1 MASAL
6 LDNLAQFLAA
16 LAGFLSPLALFHMA
30 WSTLLGIVIGALPG
44 LTATMGVALV
54 TTVTY
59 KLPADLAVLILMCVY
74 VGAIYGGSRTAI
86 LINIPGT
93 PANAA
98 TTLDGFPL
106 AKQGLAGR
114 AMGVATTGSVLGSV
128 IGMFFLATLAPALGN
143 YALKFQS
150 YEFFWLAIF
159 GIVVSGHLTALH
171 DPIKGWIAGFLGL
184 MVAMVGQ
191 EGIHAYER
199 FTYGTT
205 ELLGGFALIPA
216 MVGAFGFAEVLS
228 VMRDPPA
235 ELAENP
241 RDSVVPKIEDVIR
254 YWRTIIRS
262 GLIGTVIGIIPG
274 VGEDIGAWVSY
285 AAARRKSR
293 EREKFGQGS
302 IEGLMAAETGN
313 NAVVS
318 GAIIPVLTLAIPGS
332 APAAVLLAAMFIHGV
347 RPGPMI
353 MVESPQFVYQVVAMV
368 FFATLAMGLFGILL
382 TKPLLSVLAIPRTRL
397 MPVVFVLCAIG
408 SYAITS
414 RLFDVWVMIA
424 FGIVGFVLR
433 EMKYPMA
440 PLVLGIILGDLLD
453 KNLRRGLVLTDG
465 DLTPFFTRPICVALW
480 AITLV
485 SILLTIEPVRRA
497 MQRGWAAVLHGLARK
512 SPGDSSA

>member
-1 MASAL
+1 MGVL
-6 LDNLAQFLAA
+6 LKNLGEFVTAI
-16 LAGFLSPLALFHMA
+16 AGFLTPIALFHMA
-30 WSTLLGIVIGALPG
+30 WSSFLGIVIGALPG
-44 LTATMGVALV
+44 LTATMGVALI
-54 TTVTY
+54 TTLTY
-59 KLPADLAVLILMCVY
+59 KLPPDLAILVLICVY

-114 AMGVATTGSVLGSV
+114 AMGVATSGSVLGSI
-128 IGMFFLATLAPALGN
+128 IGMFFLATLAPLLGN

-159 GIVVSGHLTALH
+159 GIVVSGHLTALE

-184 MVAMVGQ
+184 LVAMVGQ

-228 VMRDPPA
+228 VMRNPPS
-235 ELAENP
+235 EMAENP
-241 RDSVVPKIEDVIR
+241 QDSVIPKWGDVAR

-262 GLIGTVIGIIPG
+262 GLIGTGIGIIPG

-285 AAARRKSR
+285 AAARRKSK
-293 EREKFGQGS
+293 EREKFGKGS
-302 IEGLMAAETGN
+302 VEGLMAAETGN
-313 NAVVS
+313 NAVVP

-332 APAAVLLAAMFIHGV
+332 APAAVLLAAMFIHGI

-368 FFATLAMGLFGILL
+368 FFATLAILVYGVAL
-382 TKPLLSVLAIPRTRL
+382 TKPLLKILTIPRSRL
-397 MPVVFVLCAIG
+397 MPVVFVLCTVG

-414 RLFDVWVMIA
+414 RVFDIWVMIG
-424 FGIVGFVLR
+424 FGIMGYILR

-453 KNLRRGLVLTDG
+453 KNLRRGLILTDG
-465 DLTPFFTRPICVALW
+465 DIAPFFTRPICVVLW
-480 AITLV
+480 LITLS
-485 SILLTIEPVRRA
+485 SILLTIGPVRHALHQVFRA
-497 MQRGWAAVLHGLARK
+497 VW
-512 SPGDSSA
+512 PGKHQKTE

>member
-1 MASAL
+1 MTAVL
-6 LDNLAQFLAA
+6 VDNLGQFLSAIG
-16 LAGFLSPLALFHMA
+16 GFVAPLALFHMA

-54 TTVTY
+54 TTLTY
-59 KLPADLAVLILMCVY
+59 KLDADLAILILMCVY

-114 AMGVATTGSVLGSV
+114 AMGVATTGSVMGSV
-128 IGMFFLATLAPALGN
+128 IGMFFLATLAPLLGS

-150 YEFFWLAIF
+150 FEFFWLAIF
-159 GIVVSGHLTALH
+159 GIVISGHLTALQ
-171 DPIKGWIAGFLGL
+171 DPIKGWIAGFIGL
-184 MVAMVGQ
+184 MVSMVGQ

-216 MVGAFGFAEVLS
+216 MVGAFGFAEVLT
-228 VMRDPPA
+228 VMRDPAA
-235 ELAENP
+235 EMAENP
-241 RDSVVPKIEDVIR
+241 QDSVIPKLGDITR
-254 YWRTIIRS
+254 YWRTIVRS

-285 AAARRKSR
+285 AAARRKSK
-293 EREKFGQGS
+293 EREKFGKGS

-313 NAVVS
+313 NAVVP

-368 FFATLAMGLFGILL
+368 FFATLAMGAFGILL
-382 TKPLLSVLAIPRTRL
+382 TKPLLAVLSIPRSKL
-397 MPVVFVLCAIG
+397 MPVVFVLCVIG

-414 RLFDVWVMIA
+414 RIFDIWVMIG
-424 FGIVGFVLR
+424 FGLLGFVLR

-440 PLVLGIILGDLLD
+440 PLVLGIILGDILD

-465 DLTPFFTRPICVALW
+465 DLTPFFTRPICLVLW
-480 AITLV
+480 LITLT
-485 SILLTIEPVRRA
+485 SILLTIDPVRRV
-497 MQRGWAAVLHGLARK
+497 MQHAWRAVWPQGRQE
-512 SPGDSSA
+512 DER

>member
-1 MASAL
+1 MDLL
-6 LDNLAQFLAA
+6 LDNLGKFLSAI
-16 LAGFLSPLALFHMA
+16 AGFLTPLALFHMA
-30 WSTLLGIVIGALPG
+30 WSTFLGIIIGALPG
-44 LTATMGVALV
+44 LTATMGVALI
-54 TTVTY
+54 TTLTY
-59 KLPADLAVLILMCVY
+59 KLPADLAILILMCVY

-114 AMGVATTGSVLGSV
+114 AMGVATSGSTLGSI
-128 IGMFFLATLAPALGN
+128 IGMFFLATLAPLLGN
-143 YALKFQS
+143 YALNFQS

-159 GIVVSGHLTALH
+159 GIVISGHLTSLE

-184 MVAMVGQ
+184 LVAMVGQ
-191 EGIHAYER
+191 EGIHAYDR

-205 ELLGGFALIPA
+205 ELMGGFALIPA
-216 MVGAFGFAEVLS
+216 MVGAFGLAEVLS
-228 VMRDPPA
+228 VMRNPPA
-235 ELAENP
+235 EMANNP
-241 RDSVVPKIEDVIR
+241 QDSVIPKISDVLK

-285 AAARRKSR
+285 AAARRKSK
-293 EREKFGQGS
+293 EREKFGKGS

-313 NAVVS
+313 NAVVP

-353 MVESPQFVYQVVAMV
+353 MVESPVFVYQVVAMV
-368 FFATLAMGLFGILL
+368 FFASLAILIFGVAL
-382 TKPLLSVLAIPRTRL
+382 TKPLLKVLSVPRSRL
-397 MPVVFVLCAIG
+397 MPVVFVLCTIG

-414 RLFDVWVMIA
+414 RIFDIWVMVG
-424 FGIVGFVLR
+424 FGIVGYILR
-433 EMKYPMA
+433 QMKYPMA

-453 KNLRRGLVLTDG
+453 KNLRRGLILTDG
-465 DLTPFFTRPICVALW
+465 DLTPFFTRPICLVLW
-480 AITLV
+480 LITLS

-497 MQRGWAAVLHGLARK
+497 LERLFQAITPRRFTRK
-512 SPGDSSA
+512 R